1 MFKKSGR
8 SRIAV
13 NGSVSSIFPLKQE
26 VPREPLALVFDI
38 LLEKHLPSVYSYAD
52 DLQLY
57 VAFSPKVP
65 GECLRT
71 FDQLATY
78 SAGVSKL
85 SEKEAA
91 IQPTDHVTAIGLHM
105 QPQSVCI

>member
-8 SRIAV
+8 SPIAV
-13 NGSVSSIFPLKQE
+13 NGRVSSTFLLKQE
-26 VPREPLALVFDI
+26 VPQEPLALAFDI

-57 VAFSPKVP
+57 VAFSPNVP
-65 GECLRT
+65 GGCSRT

-78 SAGVSKL
+78 SACVSKL